1 VAETCLNLIIEK
13 QFSFEA
19 KRGSFE
25 GPEGWSG
32 LEQLGPV
39 THGHGQVQRAGIE
52 DVGHAAPE
60 GFLLVLFCQDLLPFI
75 RIISF
80 K

>member
-32 LEQLGPV
+32 LEQQLFPD
-39 THGHGQVQRAGIE
+39 Q
-52 DVGHAAPE
+52 AA
-60 GFLLVLFCQDLLPFI
+60 FWQ
-75 RIISF
+75 
-80 K
+80 KK